1 LVYVIE
7 EQIRRFSFNFSD
19 LAPRQSPPL
28 RVVPADSEPLPPG
41 ARLVLAP
48 RPPRFLGSLLPFI
61 RQGECLRVRVNSE
74 AAPAF
79 GARLREVLATVFAAA
94 GAPAGACAS
103 LLDDGFV
110 VAFHEL
116 ATIPVRPSAE
126 LVAAELWP
134 GSVHLAV
141 SLLAEGTLVLN
152 GAMPRL
158 DRRLG
163 IPAHLPRDHIVR
175 LPLTGPR
182 ELAAMATGRLP
193 PGSLGRA
200 LGGLAAGLATGY
212 REAER

>member
-1 LVYVIE
+1 MIE
-7 EQIRRFSFNFSD
+7 EQVRRFSFDFND
-19 LAPRQSPPL
+19 LVPRQAPPL
-28 RVVPADSEPLPPG
+28 RVLQADSEPLPSG
-41 ARLVLAP
+41 ARPVFPPPA
-48 RPPRFLGSLLPFI
+48 PRFLGRLLPFI
-61 RQGECLRVRVNSE
+61 RQGDCLRVRVNCE

-79 GARLREVLATVFAAA
+79 GARLREVLAAVFAAA
-94 GAPAGACAS
+94 GAPAGAFA
-103 LLDDGFV
+103 LLLEDGFV
-110 VAFHEL
+110 VAFHDL
-116 ATIPVRPSAE
+116 VTIPVRAQAE
-126 LVAAELWP
+126 LVVAELWP

-141 SLLAEGTLVLN
+141 SRLGAGTLVLN

-163 IPAHLPRDHIVR
+163 IPPHVPRDHIVR

-212 REAER
+212 REAEP